1 MIREV
6 VITALLI
13 ALSSLAQA
21 ANFVKPE
28 ELKEMFL
35 QKKDVIIIDIQ
46 PAKEFEQ
53 HYFKDSIETNAF
65 PVKSPEEKT
74 KLDKTL
80 TVIKAS
86 KAPVVIVCPR
96 GKGGAKNSYEY
107 LLTKGV
113 PEEQLLILEGGIAA
127 WPFKDYLKQGR

>member
-1 MIREV
+1 MFRMI
-6 VITALLI
+6 VITALLV

-21 ANFVKPE
+21 ANFVKPD

-35 QKKDVIIIDIQ
+35 QKKDVIILDIQ

-53 HYFKDSIETNAF
+53 HNFFGSLETNAF
-65 PVKSPEEKT
+65 PAKSPEEKA

-80 TVIKAS
+80 PTIKAS
-86 KAPVVIVCPR
+86 NAPVIIVCPR

-107 LLTKGV
+107 LLSQGV
-113 PEEQLLILEGGIAA
+113 PEDRLLILEGGMTA
-127 WPFKDYLKQGR
+127 WPFKEHVKQGR